1 MVSNLCYW
9 AVRYLVGSYCKE
21 IAIDCVS
28 REGGFGFAHGVRVF
42 LSVFFFLFLD
52 KDKKGVFCLKKK
64 KTNLT

>member
-28 REGGFGFAHGVRVF
+28 REGGFGFARGVRVF
-42 LSVFFFLFLD
+42 LTEFFFFFLI
-52 KDKKGVFCLKKK
+52 
-64 KTNLT
+64 LTKLT

>member
-28 REGGFGFAHGVRVF
+28 TEGGFGFARGVRVF
-42 LSVFFFLFLD
+42 LTEFFFFFLI
-52 KDKKGVFCLKKK
+52 
-64 KTNLT
+64 LTKLT